1 MRLKALDEKKIEI
14 LDKLAQAGADTEK
27 KMTALD
33 TDEIFDIMTSSNI
46 MIQDMHLITDFQKA
60 VKRRKLYSFIT
71 GGVDEKEENDGNRGN
86 TGGNGTE
93 EEHDEDLKNGVE
105 GSGTELD
112 GRASQL
118 Y

>member
-33 TDEIFDIMTSSNI
+33 TDEIFDIITSSNI
-46 MIQDMHLITDFQKA
+46 MHLITDFQKA
-60 VKRRKLYSFIT
+60 VKRRKVYSFIT

>member
-33 TDEIFDIMTSSNI
+33 TDEIFDIITSSNI

-71 GGVDEKEENDGNRGN
+71 GGVDEKERYKCGDDKTGVHQYPFQGVSWIEDG
-86 TGGNGTE
+86 
-93 EEHDEDLKNGVE
+93 DSKN
-105 GSGTELD
+105 
-112 GRASQL
+112 
-118 Y
+118 

>member
-33 TDEIFDIMTSSNI
+33 TDEIFDII
-46 MIQDMHLITDFQKA
+46 
-60 VKRRKLYSFIT
+60 
-71 GGVDEKEENDGNRGN
+71 EKEENDGNRGN

>member
-33 TDEIFDIMTSSNI
+33 TDEIFDIITSSNI

-60 VKRRKLYSFIT
+60 VKRRKMYSFIT

-86 TGGNGTE
+86 TGGNGAE
-93 EEHDEDLKNGVE
+93 EGHDEDLKNGVE

-112 GRASQL
+112 GRTPQL